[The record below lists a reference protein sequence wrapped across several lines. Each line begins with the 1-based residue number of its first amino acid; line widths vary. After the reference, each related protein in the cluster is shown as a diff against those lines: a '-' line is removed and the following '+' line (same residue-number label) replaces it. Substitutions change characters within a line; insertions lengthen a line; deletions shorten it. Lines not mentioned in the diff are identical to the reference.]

1 MTETN
6 NMGISEQN
14 IKRDGNV
21 GVRIKILFIIGNLD
35 VGGAEKL
42 IINQVK
48 NIDKNKFVPHL
59 CTLFPYGDNNYS
71 EVWKELSDIPY
82 HRFNFKGPY
91 DVFSWIKVWSILRKE
106 KFDIFCCHLFESNF
120 IIRILN
126 LFVGRKPVFIFEHN
140 VYFKKQW
147 WKILADKILA
157 KKTSKIFVDSHAILN
172 FTSDQENID
181 KDKFA
186 ILPYPI
192 ELLGDKTFDLAK
204 IKHDLGLPDN
214 AFIIGTVARFVEQK
228 GLPYFIQ
235 AAAKILEK
243 TKREDI
249 YFLLVG
255 YGKMELDLR
264 MMVDDLKIN
273 SRLLISPPKDI
284 KEILPI
290 FDIFVVPSL
299 WEGQPIAMLEAM
311 ASGRSVVATKVGG
324 IPEILIDGKNGLLSE
339 PKDPNSLAK
348 AITKM
353 LEDEKLRV
361 RVGIEAKGTAH
372 NYSMPIYI
380 NKLEKYFLDAYNENE
395 N

>member
-1 MTETN
+1 
-6 NMGISEQN
+6 
-14 IKRDGNV
+14 
-21 GVRIKILFIIGNLD
+21 
-35 VGGAEKL
+35 
-42 IINQVK
+42 
-48 NIDKNKFVPHL
+48 
-59 CTLFPYGDNNYS
+59 
-71 EVWKELSDIPY
+71 
-82 HRFNFKGPY
+82 
-91 DVFSWIKVWSILRKE
+91 
-106 KFDIFCCHLFESNF
+106 
-120 IIRILN
+120 
-126 LFVGRKPVFIFEHN
+126 
-140 VYFKKQW
+140 
-147 WKILADKILA
+147 
-157 KKTSKIFVDSHAILN
+157 
-172 FTSDQENID
+172 
-181 KDKFA
+181 
-186 ILPYPI
+186 
-192 ELLGDKTFDLAK
+192 
-204 IKHDLGLPDN
+204 
-214 AFIIGTVARFVEQK
+214 
-228 GLPYFIQ
+228 
-235 AAAKILEK
+235 
-243 TKREDI
+243 
-249 YFLLVG
+249 
-255 YGKMELDLR
+255 